1 MTLRSP
7 RAASAGA
14 ARRRTIALTAR
25 AAALALALTVCTGAP
40 RRDRVPPAETGAPS
54 AAAGRALDR
63 LVADGAPG
71 AASLS
76 TRDGRIRA
84 SRFTTAG
91 VADLRTGRP
100 MGRTDH
106 FRAGSLTKTVVAT
119 VVLQLAAERK
129 LSLDDTADR
138 HLPRGVPGIGPGERG
153 VLRQVTVRQLLDHTT
168 GLFDY
173 TADPRLA
180 RQLRGRG
187 FRAHRYDHHTPAE
200 LLRIALSHRP
210 TAAAGPRSHGPAGG
224 RGAPFAYSNTN
235 YLVLGLLIR
244 GVTGHSYAEEIRR
257 RVIGPVGLRDTSF
270 PGTDP
275 DLPEPHGRAYSRA
288 GGRRVD
294 VTALD
299 PSRAGAA
306 GEMVTTLGDLNRF
319 FAALLGGA
327 LLPSRQMAQLR
338 SERGTG
344 GAYGLGLYA
353 TVLPCGVTVW
363 GHNGDINGSYAQTA
377 GTADG
382 RHLVSYRVNTAPL
395 AVPGHGTDVLTA
407 EFCAPSRR
415 TAGHRAAATRGR
427 TARPGP

>member
-7 RAASAGA
+7 RAASARA
-14 ARRRTIALTAR
+14 ARRRATALTAQ
-25 AAALALALTVCTGAP
+25 AAALALALTACTGVA
-40 RRDRVPPAETGAPS
+40 RRDPVPS
-54 AAAGRALDR
+54 AAAGAPPAATGRALDR

-91 VADLRTGRP
+91 VTDLRTGRP
-100 MGRTDH
+100 MERTDH

-119 VVLQLAAERK
+119 VVLQLVAEGK

-138 HLPRGVPGIGPGERG
+138 QLPPGVPGIGPDERG
-153 VLRQVTVRQLLDHTT
+153 VLRQVTVRRLLDHTT

-187 FRAHRYDHHTPAE
+187 FGAHRYDHHTPAE
-200 LLRIALSHRP
+200 LLRIALSHGP
-210 TAAAGPRSHGPAGG
+210 AAGSRAYGPAGG

-244 GVTGHSYAEEIRR
+244 GVTGHPYAEEIRR

-275 DLPEPHGRAYSRA
+275 ALPEPHGRAYARV

-327 LLPSRQMAQLR
+327 LLPPRQMAQLR

-395 AVPGHGTDVLTA
+395 AVPEHGTDVLTA

-427 TARPGP
+427 TARSGP